1 MNRRIKKKI
10 ETKISK
16 SMFQFDSLG
25 HFVPTANTYREIKSE
40 HKKNH
45 DVSIWLR
52 HMTSQYKGYDAQL
65 KDCRRFRRKYGKA
78 FNEKMKHY
86 GTPVFDKPVFKPYL
100 IGVDM
105 NESSNQK
112 ET

>member
-16 SMFQFDSLG
+16 SMFQFDSLQ
-25 HFVPTANTYREIKSE
+25 HVVPTANTYREIKSE
-40 HKKNH
+40 HKKCH
-45 DVSIWLR
+45 DMIVWLR
-52 HMTSQYKGYDAQL
+52 RVTFQYKGYDDQL
-65 KDCRRFRRKYGKA
+65 KDCRRFRRKYGKVI
-78 FNEKMKHY
+78 NEKMKKH
-86 GTPVFDKPVFKPYL
+86 PVFKPYL

>member
-40 HKKNH
+40 HKKVHNAI
-45 DVSIWLR
+45 VWLR
-52 HMTSQYKGYDAQL
+52 HVTYQNDGYSYQLQNKRKLRKGYT
-65 KDCRRFRRKYGKA
+65 KA

-86 GTPVFDKPVFKPYL
+86 ELPQYL